1 MDPVITEVYVEMV
14 CSRGASVDD
23 ILVEP
28 ELREEFLSNSRR
40 VLGSE
45 VGEAVLL
52 RRLQNLRKQS
62 KLPRSNDILAARQAV
77 SSHTATAHNVNRA
90 VMRAR

>member
-1 MDPVITEVYVEMV
+1 MDPVITEVYVEMAR
-14 CSRGASVDD
+14 SHGASVDD

-45 VGEAVLL
+45 VGESVLL
-52 RRLQNLRKQS
+52 RRLQNLRKRS
-62 KLPRSNDILAARQAV
+62 KLPRSSDILAARLTP
-77 SSHTATAHNVNRA
+77 SSHLETARHDLRA
-90 VMRAR
+90 VTRPR